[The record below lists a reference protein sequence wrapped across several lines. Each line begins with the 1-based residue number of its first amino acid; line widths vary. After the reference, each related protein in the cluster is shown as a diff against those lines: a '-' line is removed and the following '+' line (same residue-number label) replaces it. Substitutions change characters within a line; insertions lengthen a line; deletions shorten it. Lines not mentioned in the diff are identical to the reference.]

1 MLKARESL
9 KCAFLVS
16 KELPAMKSLN
26 FSFLRTIRGKNRIA
40 AAVVI
45 GLLATALLVLA
56 VIALADSALYAKS
69 NAGIKNVQ
77 ASLPPF
83 SGAIIRTGT
92 SVDHAAYKNNQS
104 ESCIA

>member
-26 FSFLRTIRGKNRIA
+26 FCFLRTLRGKNRIA
-40 AAVVI
+40 GPVAI
-45 GLLATALLVLA
+45 GLLATALLVLSG
-56 VIALADSALYAKS
+56 IALADSALYAKS

-77 ASLPPF
+77 ASSPTF
-83 SGAIIRTGT
+83 ASAADRTGDC
-92 SVDHAAYKNNQS
+92 VDTPAYNNH
-104 ESCIA
+104 